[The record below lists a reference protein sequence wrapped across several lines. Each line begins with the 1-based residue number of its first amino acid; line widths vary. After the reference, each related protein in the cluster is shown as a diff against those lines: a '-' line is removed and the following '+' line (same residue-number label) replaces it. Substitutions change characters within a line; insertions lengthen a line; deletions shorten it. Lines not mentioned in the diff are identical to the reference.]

1 VLVVDDIPANLKV
14 AAGLMLPFKVRADT
28 CESGAEAIE
37 LVRKQPYD
45 LIFMD
50 HMMPHMDGLEATA
63 RIRELPNGRE
73 APIVALTANAVSG
86 VREMFMAHG
95 MDDFLSKPIEPAKLE
110 AMLAKWIPED
120 KHMMAAAKEEAIGAA
135 RPAAEAPAPAP
146 VEASAEAVA
155 SATASWP
162 DDEDDDYKTLVDHV
176 IDGMDLVAG
185 LERLG
190 DDEELYL
197 EVLGAFV
204 QCTPPLLDKLR
215 SPARESLGEY
225 AVLVHGV
232 KGSSLNVGA
241 DKVGHLAA
249 GLEKAAR
256 AGDYE
261 TVAAGNQSFLETADK
276 LMADLSDLLAEMNE
290 AE

>member
-37 LVRKQPYD
+37 LVRKQAYD

-95 MDDFLSKPIEPAKLE
+95 MDDFLSKPIEPARLE
-110 AMLAKWIPED
+110 AMLAKWIPEG
-120 KHMMAAAKEEAIGAA
+120 KRMVAAAKEEAIGAA
-135 RPAAEAPAPAP
+135 ARPAASAG
-146 VEASAEAVA
+146 ASAG
-155 SATASWP
+155 ASWIDGS
-162 DDEDDDYKTLVDHV
+162 DDSKTLVDRV
-176 IDGMDLVAG
+176 IDGMDLITG

-197 EVLGAFV
+197 EVLRAFV

-215 SPARESLGEY
+215 NPARESLGEY

-241 DKVGHLAA
+241 DKVGRLAA
-249 GLEKAAR
+249 GLEAAAR
-256 AGDYE
+256 AGDYA